1 MDPCVSEFDAVF
13 TDVFVRAGQLDLVE
27 MIALSHNCL
36 HSIQFRCL
44 ESAMVPPAVDQGHCY
59 SEGRED
65 MVLPLESGPT
75 VDDSTGDS
83 GAKNECGS
91 PLRKEPHFAGP

>member
-1 MDPCVSEFDAVF
+1 
-13 TDVFVRAGQLDLVE
+13 
-27 MIALSHNCL
+27 
-36 HSIQFRCL
+36 
-44 ESAMVPPAVDQGHCY
+44 MVPPAVDQGHCY

-75 VDDSTGDS
+75 VDDSTVDS